1 MAILYQFKRVV
12 NCVFFL
18 NAFLQSTPSISTN
31 NPLATIIPLS
41 FIICVGILKE
51 LIVEVKRYMQD

>member
-1 MAILYQFKRVV
+1 
-12 NCVFFL
+12 
-18 NAFLQSTPSISTN
+18 
-31 NPLATIIPLS
+31 LATIIPLS